1 MKAQYLAAQFVH
13 GRFKTQSGTGG
24 GLIEEGC
31 QLFVAAL
38 LPVGLRMGDDVL
50 CFFNE
55 FVDLLH
61 GQVRDV
67 NQISFHGLTTP
78 F

>member
-1 MKAQYLAAQFVH
+1 
-13 GRFKTQSGTGG
+13 
-24 GLIEEGC
+24 
-31 QLFVAAL
+31 
-38 LPVGLRMGDDVL
+38 MGDDVL